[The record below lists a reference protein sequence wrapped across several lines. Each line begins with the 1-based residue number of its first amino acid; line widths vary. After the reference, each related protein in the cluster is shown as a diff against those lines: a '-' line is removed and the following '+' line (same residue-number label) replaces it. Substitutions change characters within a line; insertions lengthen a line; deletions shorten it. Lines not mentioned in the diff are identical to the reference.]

1 MTHPP
6 QISTPPATAAL
17 APTRAWVGLGV
28 LVLAVTLLAI
38 DGTVLALAIPSL
50 AADLGATATQ
60 LLWVGDIYSLVLA
73 GLLVTMGNVADRFGR
88 KRVLLIGATVFG
100 LASAVGAFAP
110 NAEVLIAARAVL
122 GIAGATI
129 MPSTLSL
136 IRSMFHDRQQR
147 TRAIALWA
155 AGASGGAA
163 LGPLVGGALLE
174 NFWWGSV
181 FLINIPVMLVLLAL
195 GIPLLPE
202 SRHPSPGRF
211 DLTSAGLSIAGAI
224 ALVYAVKTVAKDGF
238 TLQFAIA
245 LIVGVGGLVVF
256 VRRQRTL
263 DFPLIDVGL
272 FKSKPFTGAI
282 MGTFVAVF
290 AMSGLLFF
298 FSQYLQ
304 LVEGHSPLEAGL
316 RELPLALAMIVVP
329 VFAGVAAKR
338 LGVNRAVGIGLG
350 LAAVGLAVIA
360 VAEDSGTYTWI
371 AVGLAVI
378 GLGAG
383 LAYTLTTDVVVG
395 AVPASRAG
403 AASAISESAYEF
415 GIAVGIAV
423 MGSIQAAAYTA
434 NVRDLDLPA
443 DIAHHA
449 EDSLAGAL
457 GVITDPATVES
468 LQHAFVAGMQVTL
481 YTGAGLLLVAAVL
494 GWRLI
499 RPDQLTNDNEHHE
512 DAGSRVAP
520 GPCVT
525 CEHGS

>member
-1 MTHPP
+1 MTTNDHVRDLA
-6 QISTPPATAAL
+6 ATVGPSEQR
-17 APTRAWVGLGV
+17 APLRAWLGLGV

-50 AADLGATATQ
+50 AADLGATSTE
-60 LLWVGDIYSLVLA
+60 LLWVGDVYSLVLA
-73 GLLVTMGNVADRFGR
+73 GLLITMGNVADRFGR
-88 KRVLLIGATVFG
+88 KKVLLIGATVFG
-100 LASAVGAFAP
+100 IASAVGAFAP
-110 NAEVLIAARAVL
+110 TAGVLIAARAAL

-136 IRSMFHDRQQR
+136 IRSMFTHRQQR

-155 AGASGGAA
+155 AGASGCAA

-174 NFWWGSV
+174 QFWWGSV
-181 FLINIPVMLVLLAL
+181 FLINIPVMLILLAV

-202 SRHPSPGRF
+202 SRHPAPGPF
-211 DLTSAGLSIAGAI
+211 DLPSAGLSIAGAV
-224 ALVYAVKTVAKDGF
+224 ALVFAVKTVAKDGL
-238 TLQFAIA
+238 TVPFALSFVLGAVA
-245 LIVGVGGLVVF
+245 LWVF

-263 DFPLIDVGL
+263 AFPLIDVSL
-272 FKSKPFTGAI
+272 FRSRSFTGAI
-282 MGTFVAVF
+282 VGTFVAVF

-304 LVEGHSPLEAGL
+304 LVEGHSPLAAGL
-316 RELPLALAMIVVP
+316 RELPLALAMLFVP
-329 VFAGVAAKR
+329 LFAGVAARR
-338 LGVNRAVGIGLG
+338 LGVNRSVGIGLVLGAAG
-350 LAAVGLAVIA
+350 LVTIA
-360 VAEDSGTYTWI
+360 FAESSGSYTWI

-383 LAYTLTTDVVVG
+383 LAYTLTTDAVVG

-403 AASAISESAYEF
+403 SASAVSETAYEF

-443 DIAHHA
+443 DVLAQV

-457 GVITDPATVES
+457 AVVTDPYLVES
-468 LQHAFVAGMQVTL
+468 VREAFVSGMQVTL
-481 YTGAGLLLVAAVL
+481 FTGAGLMVVAGVL
-494 GWRLI
+494 GWKLI
-499 RPDQLTNDNEHHE
+499 RPTQSTADREH
-512 DAGSRVAP
+512 
-520 GPCVT
+520 
-525 CEHGS
+525 

>member
-1 MTHPP
+1 MSTHNDS
-6 QISTPPATAAL
+6 QTLTAPETAPL
-17 APTRAWVGLGV
+17 APRRAWFGLGA

-73 GLLVTMGNVADRFGR
+73 GLLITMGNVADRFGR
-88 KRVLLIGATVFG
+88 KRVLLIGATVFAA
-100 LASAVGAFAP
+100 ASAVGAFAP
-110 NAEVLIAARAVL
+110 NAEVLIAARAML
-122 GIAGATI
+122 GVAGATI

-136 IRSMFHDRQQR
+136 IRSMFANRQQR
-147 TRAIALWA
+147 TRAIAVWA

-174 NFWWGSV
+174 HFWWGSV
-181 FLINIPVMLVLLAL
+181 FLINIPVMLILLAV

-211 DLTSAGLSIAGAI
+211 DLLSAGLSIVGAV
-224 ALVYAVKTVAKDGF
+224 ALVYAVKTVAKDGL
-238 TLQFAIA
+238 TVPFAVA
-245 LIVGVGGLVVF
+245 LVIGVVGLVVF

-263 DFPLIDVGL
+263 EFPLIDVSL
-272 FKSKPFTGAI
+272 FRSRSFTGAI
-282 MGTFVAVF
+282 VGTFVAVF

-304 LVEGHSPLEAGL
+304 LVEGYSPLAAGL
-316 RELPLALAMIVVP
+316 RELPLALAMLLVP
-329 VFAGVAAKR
+329 LFAGVTAR
-338 LGVNRAVGIGLG
+338 RIGVNRAVGIGLG
-350 LAAVGLAVIA
+350 LGAVGLVVIA
-360 VAEDSGTYTWI
+360 IAEGTGTYFWI
-371 AVGLAVI
+371 AAGLAII

-395 AVPASRAG
+395 AVPAARAG
-403 AASAISESAYEF
+403 SASAVSESAYEF

-434 NVRDLDLPA
+434 NVRALDLPA
-443 DIAHHA
+443 DVAPQV

-457 GVITDPATVES
+457 AVVTDPHLIES
-468 LQHAFVAGMQVTL
+468 VREAFVSGMQVTL

-499 RPDQLTNDNEHHE
+499 RPSQLTPASHD
-512 DAGSRVAP
+512 
-520 GPCVT
+520 
-525 CEHGS
+525 